1 MEDEKQ
7 ATSQKDYALISLAE
21 KLGQNSEQIR
31 QLKEAMTSQEADRD
45 KVTSAVEKLTDV
57 VGALQASMSK
67 VPEQQHSD
75 HHLFISELVKRQATQ
90 TKFWGDLINELKQNS
105 VRLVVKGTLV
115 FLGLCVMFAVS
126 QDAVKG
132 IVGALGKAIGLP
144 LK

>member
-7 ATSQKDYALISLAE
+7 PTSQNDFALISLAE

-57 VGALQASMSK
+57 VDALQETMSR

-75 HHLFISELVKRQATQ
+75 HHLFISELVNRQAAQ
-90 TKFWGDLINELKQNS
+90 AKFWGDLIHELKANS

-126 QDAVKG
+126 QDAARE
-132 IVGALGKAIGLP
+132 ILGAVGKAVGLP